1 MLAYIFA
8 NFLLFGMVVKKV
20 SDMKVIGVVLDS
32 RLLFES
38 YIRLIADS
46 ASSKLV
52 IMRKVFCL
60 FRYPVLVFAVSLELL
75 ASSVRV
81 LLSCLDA
88 CSSFSSLS
96 S

>member
-60 FRYPVLVFAVSLELL
+60 FRYPVLVFAVSFDLR
-75 ASSVRV
+75 SSTIRV

-88 CSSFSSLS
+88 CSSFSS
-96 S
+96 